1 MEISDVFSGYTEDEK
16 WIFLIILFA
25 LLFDVDISTL
35 PEMPDELNPK

>member
-35 PEMPDELNPK
+35 PEIPDELNPQ

>member
-35 PEMPDELNPK
+35 PDMPDELKPK

>member
-16 WIFLIILFA
+16 WIFLIILLA

-35 PEMPDELNPK
+35 PEIPDELNPQ